1 MVKHKNYRLI
11 SSLAI
16 CGILGTAFALSQRA
30 DSQEKPL
37 SERVT
42 NLETQISDLKA
53 RVMRLEKQ
61 IFNSAAS
68 SGQSIQ
74 RVTTGKA
81 AWRSLQKGMSKD
93 QVRRI
98 LGDPK
103 EINVFS
109 TWETWWYP
117 GIGSVEFND
126 SGRVKGWIEPID

>member
-1 MVKHKNYRLI
+1 MKHKNYWLI

-16 CGILGTAFALSQRA
+16 CVILGTAFALSLRA

-42 NLETQISDLKA
+42 SLETQISELQA
-53 RVMRLEKQ
+53 RVVRLEKQ
-61 IFNSAAS
+61 IFYPAAS
-68 SGQSIQ
+68 SEQSIQ
-74 RVTTGKA
+74 RVTPGKA

-103 EINVFS
+103 DIILFP

-126 SGRVKGWIEPID
+126 SNLVKGWIEPID